1 MLILA
6 PFTPF
11 LAEELWER
19 LGGGYSVHQ
28 QAWPAYDPAMI
39 EAETIEL
46 PVQVNGKVRD
56 RLSVAPGTDEA
67 TVREL
72 ALASTRVQGFLAGR
86 EPKKVIII
94 PDRMVNIVG

>member
-1 MLILA
+1 
-6 PFTPF
+6 
-11 LAEELWER
+11 LWER

-39 EAETIEL
+39 EAEMVTL

-72 ALASTRVQGFLAGR
+72 ALASTRVQDHLGGR
-86 EPKKVIII
+86 EPKKVIIV